1 MLKSHN
7 SSISVHHVFS
17 TRWYFKI
24 PTTVILQY
32 LFVFHDYANLVLL
45 KVVTDV

>member
-1 MLKSHN
+1 MLKSRI

-24 PTTVILQY
+24 PATVMLQY
-32 LFVFHDYANLVLL
+32 LFVFHDYANVILL